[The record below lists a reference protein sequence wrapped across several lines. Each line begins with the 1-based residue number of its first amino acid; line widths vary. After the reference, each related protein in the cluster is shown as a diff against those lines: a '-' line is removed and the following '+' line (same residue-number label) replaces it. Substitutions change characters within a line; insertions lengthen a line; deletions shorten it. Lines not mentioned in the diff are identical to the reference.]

1 MALSYATL
9 EGLWILAGGPASA
22 ASIAAAITYPESG
35 ANPNSIQAGQ
45 PYATTGWGLWQITPG
60 NSVPSVATDRG
71 LLQPFANA
79 RAAVAKYKG
88 AGNTFRPWTTYTSGK
103 YLAYV
108 QNGVTPDLVGAGS
121 YAAGQQYTDTGSSPG
136 ATLASNPVSST
147 ADNIMSSVYVAI
159 DVIGNE
165 ITFAMTAILGALLM
179 AAGIYMLFK
188 ETGAG
193 NGAGAAVA
201 ALRAVNPVRRV
212 VK

>member
-9 EGLWILAGGPASA
+9 EGLWILAGGPPAA
-22 ASIAAAITYPESG
+22 ASTAAAITYPESG
-35 ANPNSIQAGQ
+35 ANPDSIQAGQ

-60 NSVPSVATDRG
+60 NSVPNVATDRG

-79 RAAVAKYKG
+79 RAAVAKYKA
-88 AGNTFRPWTTYTSGK
+88 AGNSFSPWTTYTSGK
-103 YLAYV
+103 YRASV
-108 QNGVTPDLVGAGS
+108 QNGVTPDLVGAGA
-121 YAAGQQYTDTGSSPG
+121 YAAGQQYTDSGTPD
-136 ATLASNPVSST
+136 ATLTGNPIQNT

-165 ITFAMTAILGALLM
+165 LTFALVTIMGALLM
-179 AAGIYMLFK
+179 AAGVYMLFK

-193 NGAGAAVA
+193 GAGGAAVA
-201 ALRAVNPVRRV
+201 ALRAVNPVRKV